1 MGNHEHEHDP
11 KHECGCG
18 CGHEHDHDHEDCCC
32 EDADMIYLTLDDDTE
47 LECQILGVFEVGEQ
61 EYIAL
66 LPVAEEDDEESA
78 VLIYRYS
85 EDGEG
90 NPELTMI
97 ETDEEFATVSEV
109 FDALWGEDEDE
120 DEDE

>member
-66 LPVAEEDDEESA
+66 LPRPGSFCG
-78 VLIYRYS
+78 S
-85 EDGEG
+85 
-90 NPELTMI
+90 LTKSRPCC
-97 ETDEEFATVSEV
+97 TTAWRWR
-109 FDALWGEDEDE
+109 A
-120 DEDE
+120 